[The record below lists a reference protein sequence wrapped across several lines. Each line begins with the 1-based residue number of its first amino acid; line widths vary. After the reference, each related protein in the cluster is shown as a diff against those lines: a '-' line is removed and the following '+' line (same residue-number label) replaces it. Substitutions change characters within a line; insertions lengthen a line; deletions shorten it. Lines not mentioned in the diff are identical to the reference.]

1 MESALGSI
9 KHWQCFEKLWA
20 TFEKIMGNVFQNHE
34 QCFSKLRAVFFEDMS
49 HTLLAF
55 LLASTD
61 LFTNNN
67 KVSNL
72 PVVFSLL
79 GAF

>member
-1 MESALGSI
+1 MGNVLKNHGQRLKKSR
-9 KHWQCFEKLWA
+9 A
-20 TFEKIMGNVFQNHE
+20 TFSKTMSNVFQNHE

-61 LFTNNN
+61 LFTSN
-67 KVSNL
+67 K
-72 PVVFSLL
+72 
-79 GAF
+79 